1 MFEFA
6 LSKLNMLLFATAIAA
21 IVLFFMNTVNS
32 NLQTRQ
38 SYELA
43 YNIGRDIKLIT
54 DSESYCSIKYI
65 DIPTRIKSGQS
76 STNTF
81 NKAYILNI
89 MELEKD
95 TSENNYNKK
104 LVISILDQ
112 KKKKI
117 YGAYDIDFNGNFLF
131 YNAESPYENIDNWE
145 SEEDYGEYNTL
156 RVKSNDSTLV
166 LIKNRKEGEDNYYI
180 LPCAKQN
187 GVLTCKNFVCNDNL
201 FEDVSCKS
209 VDLCINEYNEPN
221 NG

>member
-21 IVLFFMNTVNS
+21 IILFFMNTVNS

-76 STNTF
+76 STTTF
-81 NKAYILNI
+81 NKAYVLNI
-89 MELEKD
+89 MELEKENP
-95 TSENNYNKK
+95 ENNYNKK
-104 LVISILDQ
+104 LVISILNQ
-112 KKKKI
+112 KQDKI
-117 YGAYDIDFNGNFLF
+117 YGAYDIDFNGDFTF
-131 YNAESPYENIDNWE
+131 YNAEHPYDNSSNW
-145 SEEDYGEYNTL
+145 SSKQDYGIYDTL
-156 RVKSNDSTLV
+156 RVKSNDSTLI
-166 LIKNRKEGEDNYYI
+166 LIKNKIEGQDNYYI

-187 GVLTCKNFVCNDNL
+187 GILTCKKIVCDDSM

-209 VDLCINEYNEPN
+209 VDICINEYNEPN